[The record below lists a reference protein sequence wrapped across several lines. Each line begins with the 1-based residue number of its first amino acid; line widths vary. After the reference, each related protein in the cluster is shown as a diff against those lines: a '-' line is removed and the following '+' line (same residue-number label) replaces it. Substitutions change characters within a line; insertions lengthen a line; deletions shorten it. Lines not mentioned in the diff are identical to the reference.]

1 MKQKKLLAL
10 FHVVDKQT
18 VWDESLRRIQL
29 SDGWCG
35 LCGVVMYLMVFTIR
49 LDGISLVVAND

>member
-1 MKQKKLLAL
+1 MKQTKLLAL

-18 VWDESLRRIQL
+18 VLDESLRRIQL

-35 LCGVVMYLMVFTIR
+35 LCSVVMYLMVFTIQ
-49 LDGISLVVAND
+49 LDDISLVVAND